1 MISEQGRVMLN
12 YVLMAVGFVFVIKGA
27 DFLVSSASSLARRV
41 GVSDLVIGLTAVA
54 FGTSL
59 PELFVNVTAS
69 LKGTSDIALGNIV
82 GSNIANILLILGVSG
97 VIFPLVVGRSTVWK
111 EIPLS
116 LLAAVLLGLLV
127 NDRLI
132 DSGGADV
139 LSRIDG
145 LVLLSFFVV
154 FIYYSV
160 GIAMQTPVFETQAP
174 GWTLGRVLLMM
185 GLGLAGLIIGGKWVV
200 QGAVQ
205 LALALGISQRV
216 IGLTVVAVGTSLPE
230 LATSAVA
237 AFRKK
242 PELAIGNVVG
252 SNIFN
257 IFFILGI
264 SAVIRPIDIG
274 LGANRDIGA
283 VILASILLFAFM
295 FTGKRHKLDRWEAAL
310 FVAAYIGY
318 VALTVVDALRG

>member
-1 MISEQGRVMLN
+1 M
-12 YVLMAVGFVFVIKGA
+12 
-27 DFLVSSASSLARRV
+27 
-41 GVSDLVIGLTAVA
+41 
-54 FGTSL
+54 
-59 PELFVNVTAS
+59 NVTAS

-160 GIAMQTPVFETQAP
+160 GIAMQARFSGRSA
-174 GWTLGRVLLMM
+174 GLTLGRVLLMM

>member
-1 MISEQGRVMLN
+1 MLN
-12 YVLMAVGFVFVIKGA
+12 YILMAIGFAFLIKSA
-27 DFLVSSASSLARRV
+27 DLLVVSASSLARRI

-59 PELFVNVTAS
+59 PELFVNLNATIEVRP
-69 LKGTSDIALGNIV
+69 DIAMGNIV

-97 VIFPLVVGRSTVWK
+97 VIFPLAVGRSTIWK

-116 LLAAVLLGLLV
+116 LLGAILLGLFV

-132 DSGGADV
+132 DHAAGNMV
-139 LSRIDG
+139 TRIDG

-160 GIAMQTPVFETQAP
+160 GIATQGAGFEAQAP
-174 GWTLGRVLLMM
+174 AREWTLGRVMCMM
-185 GLGLAGLIIGGKWVV
+185 ALGLAGLVVGGKWVV
-200 QGAVQ
+200 DGAV
-205 LALALGISQRV
+205 AMATAMGVSQRV

-237 AFRKK
+237 AYRKN
-242 PELAIGNVVG
+242 PEIAIGNVVG

-264 SAVIRPIDIG
+264 SAVIRPLPVG
-274 LGANRDIGA
+274 PGTNRDILV
-283 VILASILLFAFM
+283 VIMASVLLFVCM
-295 FTGKRHKLDRWEAAL
+295 FTGRRHRLDRWQAAL
-310 FVAAYIGY
+310 FIVAYAAYVGFTI
-318 VALTVVDALRG
+318 LNSLKS

>member
-160 GIAMQTPVFETQAP
+160 GIAMQAPVFGTQAP

-205 LALALGISQRV
+205 LAFALGISQRV

>member
-1 MISEQGRVMLN
+1 
-12 YVLMAVGFVFVIKGA
+12 
-27 DFLVSSASSLARRV
+27 
-41 GVSDLVIGLTAVA
+41 
-54 FGTSL
+54 
-59 PELFVNVTAS
+59 
-69 LKGTSDIALGNIV
+69 
-82 GSNIANILLILGVSG
+82 
-97 VIFPLVVGRSTVWK
+97 
-111 EIPLS
+111 
-116 LLAAVLLGLLV
+116 
-127 NDRLI
+127 
-132 DSGGADV
+132 
-139 LSRIDG
+139 
-145 LVLLSFFVV
+145 V